1 MTHESSTYYFGS
13 NAAITRLSPA
23 KINLFLHIN
32 QKRADG
38 YHDLQT
44 VFRLLDWGDYLH
56 FLPTESLAVA
66 PIINT
71 IADFWAKS
79 SVEQAAALC
88 KRLIKLNGAANIT
101 EDLADNLIIKAATAL
116 LQYALEQDD
125 LPEVLSQITLS
136 IDKHIPMGA
145 GLGGGSSNAAT
156 TLTTLNRLWQLDL
169 SLNTLYELG
178 VKLGADVP
186 VFIFNQDA
194 IGSGVGEELTPIL
207 LPEQYYLLLTP
218 NAHISTETLFAHP
231 KLCRDMAVIATD
243 TIEDHA
249 TDFYQTLKP
258 PYQNV
263 FTPIVAAM
271 APEVRD
277 ALDYLQSLLP
287 VEISTARMSGT
298 GSAVF
303 LPLPD
308 EVAFDEDLVQSWIDN
323 APCPAILVHNL

>member
-1 MTHESSTYYFGS
+1 MTYASSTYYFGS
-13 NAAITRLSPA
+13 NTAITRLSPA
-23 KINLFLHIN
+23 KINLFLHIT

-56 FLPTESLAVA
+56 FLPSDSLAVA
-66 PIINT
+66 PLIQSIP
-71 IADFWAKS
+71 DFWAKS
-79 SVEQAAALC
+79 SSDQAAALC
-88 KRLIKLNGAANIT
+88 DGLIKLNGAAAIT
-101 EDLADNLIIKAATAL
+101 ENLADNLIIKAAVAL
-116 LQYALEQDD
+116 LQHALEQDE

-156 TLTTLNRLWQLDL
+156 TLTTLNHLWQLDL
-169 SLNTLYELG
+169 TLDSLYELG

-194 IGSGVGEELTPIL
+194 IGSGIGDALAPIL

-218 NAHISTETLFAHP
+218 SAHISTETLFAHP
-231 KLCRDMAVIATD
+231 KLCRTMPVLATTD
-243 TIEDHA
+243 IETQA
-249 TDFYQTLKP
+249 ADFYQTLKP

-263 FTPIVAAM
+263 FTPIVTDM
-271 APEVRD
+271 APKVAE

-287 VEISTARMSGT
+287 AEVSAARMSGT

-308 EVAFDEDLVQSWIDN
+308 EIAFDEDTIQSWIDR